1 MPKLILIKHALPII
15 DPDIPAKTWLLSEEG
30 QSATNIF
37 AKTIKQYAP
46 QHIFSSPEPKAL
58 ETALTIAN
66 IIRIPFEIVNDL
78 HEHERGTE
86 PYSQT
91 RAQFATQIQ
100 ALFEHPDDIV
110 YGSESANQALSR
122 FYAGLLSAWR
132 KYLNDSVAVIS
143 HGTVISAF
151 VAHVIPTIDPFD
163 LWNCLKMPDAVVLET
178 DDHINFTLVKGCE

>member
-15 DPDIPAKTWLLSEEG
+15 DPEMPAKTWLLSEEG
-30 QSATNIF
+30 QMATSTF

-66 IIRIPFEIVNDL
+66 TIRIPFEIVNEL
-78 HEHERGTE
+78 QEHDRDNE

-100 ALFEHPDDIV
+100 NLFENPDKLV
-110 YGSESANQALSR
+110 YGAETANEALSR
-122 FYAGLLSAWR
+122 FYTGLLSAWR
-132 KYLNDSVAVIS
+132 KHRNENIAVIS

-151 VAHVIPTIDPFD
+151 VGHVIPSINAFD
-163 LWNCLKMPDAVVLET
+163 LWNCLKMPDAVVLDT
-178 DDHINFTLVKGCE
+178 DDHIHFTLVKGCE